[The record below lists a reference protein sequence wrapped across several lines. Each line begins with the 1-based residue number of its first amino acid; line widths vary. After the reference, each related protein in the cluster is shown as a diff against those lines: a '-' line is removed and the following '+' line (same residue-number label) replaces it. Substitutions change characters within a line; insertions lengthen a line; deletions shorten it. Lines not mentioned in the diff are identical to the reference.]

1 MQTKNSNIMS
11 EQEMN
16 SYRLTSL
23 EEPSDEMLKQLMI
36 EVAEEEKIKSEQAL
50 QKTLSNAQRR
60 NRKTNS

>member
-36 EVAEEEKIKSEQAL
+36 EVAEEAQIKSEQAL